1 MGAGFTTRAGCLL
14 AAGVAAVLCGLVLG
28 EYDLVRG
35 GLIAVAIPLVAS
47 VIVRRSRVSIASQR
61 DPGPIRVPAGEPVSV
76 GLSVTNRALL
86 PTGSLMLEDQLP
98 PRTEGRARFVIST
111 LGSRESRAASYR
123 LPGLGRG
130 RYVMGPLRLRLTEP
144 FGLIDIS
151 RSFRSTTTAI
161 VHPVVDELPPM
172 TLPRSWDAGDNQSS
186 HSIGS
191 HGADDASIREYRQ
204 GDDLRKVHW
213 RSSAKTGVMMV
224 RHEER
229 PWQGHTCVLVD
240 TRGAAH
246 SASTPAAS
254 DARETSSLEWAVSF
268 AASVTNHLLRAGR
281 ETTLVAGTTL
291 IRPSG
296 HHDTVVDDELAMLQP
311 SSDRDLLKTVD
322 AARAAGRDSA
332 IVAVLGALDVTSIHA
347 VSDLRPRG
355 SRSAAYAVVLDTAT
369 WLRHRPDRGAYLP
382 TADAVAALRA
392 AGWWVA
398 VARQGDPTP
407 TTWARLLEQSA
418 SHALGDARS

>member
-1 MGAGFTTRAGCLL
+1 MAAGFTTRAGCLL
-14 AAGVAAVLCGLVLG
+14 AAGVAAVACGLMLG

-35 GLIAVAIPLVAS
+35 GLVAIAVPLVAL

-61 DPGPIRVPAGEPVSV
+61 DPGPVRVPAGEPVSI

-86 PTGSLMLEDQLP
+86 PTGALMLEDQLP
-98 PRTEGRARFVIST
+98 SQLDGRARFVIST
-111 LGSRESRAASYR
+111 LGSRESRSASYR
-123 LPGLGRG
+123 LPGLSRG
-130 RYVMGPLRLRLTEP
+130 RYVLGPLRLRLTEP

-151 RSFRSTTTAI
+151 RSFRSTTTAL
-161 VHPVVDELPPM
+161 VCPVVDELPPL

-191 HGADDASIREYRQ
+191 HGADDASVREYRQ

-213 RSSAKTGVMMV
+213 RSSAKTGALMV

-240 TRGAAH
+240 VRSRAH
-246 SASTPAAS
+246 TASTPRAD
-254 DARETSSLEWAVSF
+254 DARESSSLEWAISF
-268 AASVTNHLLRAGR
+268 AASVANHLLRAGR
-281 ETTLVAGTTL
+281 ETTVVAGTTI

-296 HHDTVVDDELAMLQP
+296 PSDTVVEDQLTVLQA
-311 SSDRDLLKTVD
+311 SGDRDLVSTVD

-332 IVAVLGALDVTSIHA
+332 IVAVLGALDSPSMQS
-347 VSDLRPRG
+347 VSELRPRG
-355 SRSAAYAVVLDTAT
+355 SRSAAFAVVLDTPT
-369 WLRHRPDRGAYLP
+369 WLRHQPPLVAMS
-382 TADAVAALRA
+382 TEEAVAALRA

-398 VARQGDPTP
+398 VAHQGDSTP
-407 TTWARLLEQSA
+407 AVWSELLDQS
-418 SHALGDARS
+418 SNRSLGDARS